1 MADNSDAERRIQ
13 AEPPARRPLELD
25 EDYSLPRG
33 DLAADSW
40 QPRLALSVVG
50 TLINLAVLL
59 GLGFFIATLSLGFS
73 LLLLLLQILLYG
85 WLLYAYAIYRQGRQE
100 ELLLVLTTAID
111 SGAPLPEALRAYMQ
125 DRPHGGFREFLIAA
139 ALCLLLPGYYWIWY
153 YWYNYDRLVE
163 RLAFLLE
170 QGKPLNQALLELPG
184 LAGRET
190 ILAAAV
196 GEHTGKM
203 ALCLRHASRRKLTKL
218 WGEVIPRFL
227 YPLGMFLFIS
237 LVVNFWM
244 IYLLPKMEKI
254 FKDFKQFNPTVEL
267 PNETTWLV
275 HHWPLI
281 NLWVWL
287 TLVGG
292 LFLFVLQL
300 SLTTVR
306 WYFPVLGWFYRK
318 DTQSRVLQM
327 LGVLLETDKPIPEAL
342 TMLSKSGYFQG
353 IAVNRLDEAARDVS
367 GGQPLAD
374 SLTRAGLLP
383 GSMTPLVR
391 AAERMRN
398 LPRTLAEL
406 GEHLLNR
413 MARLLRW
420 TSLVLFP
427 LSVGLIGWLV
437 YSVAL
442 ALFVPL
448 MTLMDD
454 LMKLKDGVSQ

>member
-13 AEPPARRPLELD
+13 AQPPVALPLELD
-25 EDYSLPRG
+25 EDYPRPRG
-33 DLAADSW
+33 DLTADSW
-40 QPRLALSVVG
+40 KPRLTLSVVG

-59 GLGFFIATLSLGFS
+59 GLGYLIAAASLGISFV
-73 LLLLLLQILLYG
+73 LLLLQILMYG
-85 WLLYAYAIYRQGRQE
+85 WLLYAYVIYRQGRQE

-111 SGAPLPEALRAYMQ
+111 SGAPLPGALRAYVQ
-125 DRPHGGFREFLIAA
+125 DRPHGGFREFLVAA
-139 ALCLLLPGYYWIWY
+139 TLCLLLPGYYWIWY

-170 QGKPLNQALLELPG
+170 QGMPLNQALLEVPAV
-184 LAGRET
+184 AGREI

-203 ALCLRHASRRKLTKL
+203 ALCLRHASRRKLTNL
-218 WGEVIPRFL
+218 WGEVIPRLL
-227 YPLGMFLFIS
+227 YPLGLFLFIS
-237 LVVNFWM
+237 LVINFWM
-244 IYLLPKMEKI
+244 IYLLPKMQKI
-254 FKDFKQFNPTVEL
+254 FKDFNMPM
-267 PNETTWLV
+267 PNETIRLV
-275 HHWPLI
+275 HYWPLI

-287 TLVGG
+287 TLVAG

-327 LGVLLETDKPIPEAL
+327 LGVLLETNKPIPEAL

-353 IAVNRLDEAARDVS
+353 IAVNRLDEASQEVS

-391 AAERMRN
+391 AAERIRN

-406 GEHLLNR
+406 GEYLLNR
-413 MARLLRW
+413 MTRLLRW
-420 TSLVLFP
+420 TSLVIFP
-427 LSVGLIGWLV
+427 LSVALVGWLV
-437 YSVAL
+437 YTVAL

-448 MTLMDD
+448 MNLMDG